1 MICVTRV
8 VGLGILINAFFK
20 AGEIHL
26 CQDSIFSIIKNN
38 EIHQVN
44 QFNYRVQH
52 FLYMVMYSMFFK
64 VAFSLAVFGMVVS
77 FTLRLKSLSYEDG
90 IKRVKFYSWCLFLTL
105 LAVFLAD
112 FSWLN
117 VFIAKQNKIYAY
129 NKNSTIEYLM
139 NPEKFMLD

>member
-1 MICVTRV
+1 
-8 VGLGILINAFFK
+8 
-20 AGEIHL
+20 
-26 CQDSIFSIIKNN
+26 
-38 EIHQVN
+38 
-44 QFNYRVQH
+44 
-52 FLYMVMYSMFFK
+52 MYSMFFK